1 MPGLQK
7 PTGKSVRDLH
17 HKLELDWDPRIRLDE
32 EFRDLVHQRNPIEVL
47 ELSDDR
53 NIDTM
58 EFHSGRA
65 GGIIEHAGG
74 LLMARPAM
82 HAEPPTLNTEDTRTA
97 EQVERAS
104 ANLFEQELIAN
115 NFWQSVGRDIL
126 IYGRAFIKS
135 MLSASQW
142 TAEAGYPVRESKET
156 DKDYLTRIRKW
167 KETEGKFPFVIQ
179 HIPALGVLPLLD
191 SSDNVLATIEVKW
204 ATAKVLADDFG
215 SQTVK
220 DMLSRRTLKWYEEL
234 PVIEYIDNEWVS
246 YLLAG
251 TEIRRRDT
259 PETNRLYRGVKS
271 YQPLR
276 TWRHNLGKHP
286 IVMIP
291 GIRTELTDYKSH
303 FKGFLS
309 DAKDALV
316 MYDFL
321 LSRLATMINAYY
333 LPSYEWKLG
342 ASSAQFAGRDRP
354 ILNVNLGGVTVTY
367 ADENLDTLAIP
378 QGLPDATMLLAQSD
392 DIIQRH
398 CAAASDKIRLAD
410 GSITTY
416 GKLVERGEKVK
427 VSTPDGSRLA
437 YAFPASV
444 EPLYEVVLESGQKFR
459 VTMHHKFSLGGRSW
473 ANGHIGPNLGDP
485 YNWITAD
492 AIKQKDYVLALNKQ
506 EIDEDERLSWINPN
520 LSLLLGLILSDG
532 WVDKRGRAV
541 FRNQSLEI
549 LDIFERAA
557 LEIKQPIGRGK
568 DTIRVNI
575 GLGRGGNDRKEKP
588 ITKDDTP
595 LLWASQW
602 LGLQGKKAGDKK
614 LPVFMNRLP
623 LKSAAA
629 MLRGLLLGDGSI
641 INYGGLTFGC
651 YSENLR
657 DWVALTA
664 RRLGCPGRSSES
676 IGSDGK
682 TIYHWFA
689 FSEFVDE
696 LVNSIGGLQG
706 KNNIKRL
713 FQPHERRTKRQID
726 EKFHRQKVVQTRIL
740 PPEPT
745 VCLTV
750 LEGDSHVY
758 SDDCVIFHNT
768 LEDVLFGRVQGAA
781 PAYQVNLRI
790 NVAKSKL
797 SPLAQNMAV
806 GVTNVLDLFLRGII
820 QLGEAVIIGGEKITV
835 AMAKQYLGRLTV
847 SITPK
852 SPVDRSHDI
861 GTANLALQFG
871 LPWEW
876 IVENIL
882 DIEDPATLLLMKDI
896 RELEELPPVKERLMK
911 DALEHLEA
919 LIEED
924 EFDELGGVDLASLP
938 PEFADAARQLLGGG
952 GEAGAGGATL
962 PPLGVKGAP
971 KGGLGRGPGPPGSH
985 PSTLIP
991 RGLGVPNRQ
1000 PEPGGVLV
1008 GEEV

>member
-65 GGIIEHAGG
+65 GGIVEHAGG

-104 ANLFEQELIAN
+104 ANLFEKELIAN
-115 NFWQSVGRDIL
+115 NFWQSVSRDIL

-398 CAAASDKIRLAD
+398 
-410 GSITTY
+410 
-416 GKLVERGEKVK
+416 
-427 VSTPDGSRLA
+427 
-437 YAFPASV
+437 
-444 EPLYEVVLESGQKFR
+444 
-459 VTMHHKFSLGGRSW
+459 
-473 ANGHIGPNLGDP
+473 
-485 YNWITAD
+485 
-492 AIKQKDYVLALNKQ
+492 
-506 EIDEDERLSWINPN
+506 
-520 LSLLLGLILSDG
+520 
-532 WVDKRGRAV
+532 
-541 FRNQSLEI
+541 
-549 LDIFERAA
+549 
-557 LEIKQPIGRGK
+557 
-568 DTIRVNI
+568 
-575 GLGRGGNDRKEKP
+575 
-588 ITKDDTP
+588 
-595 LLWASQW
+595 
-602 LGLQGKKAGDKK
+602 
-614 LPVFMNRLP
+614 
-623 LKSAAA
+623 
-629 MLRGLLLGDGSI
+629 
-641 INYGGLTFGC
+641 
-651 YSENLR
+651 
-657 DWVALTA
+657 
-664 RRLGCPGRSSES
+664 
-676 IGSDGK
+676 
-682 TIYHWFA
+682 
-689 FSEFVDE
+689 
-696 LVNSIGGLQG
+696 
-706 KNNIKRL
+706 
-713 FQPHERRTKRQID
+713 
-726 EKFHRQKVVQTRIL
+726 
-740 PPEPT
+740 
-745 VCLTV
+745 
-750 LEGDSHVY
+750 
-758 SDDCVIFHNT
+758 T

-820 QLGEAVIIGGEKITV
+820 QLGEAV
-835 AMAKQYLGRLTV
+835 
-847 SITPK
+847 
-852 SPVDRSHDI
+852 
-861 GTANLALQFG
+861 
-871 LPWEW
+871 
-876 IVENIL
+876 
-882 DIEDPATLLLMKDI
+882 
-896 RELEELPPVKERLMK
+896 
-911 DALEHLEA
+911 
-919 LIEED
+919 
-924 EFDELGGVDLASLP
+924 
-938 PEFADAARQLLGGG
+938 
-952 GEAGAGGATL
+952 
-962 PPLGVKGAP
+962 
-971 KGGLGRGPGPPGSH
+971 
-985 PSTLIP
+985 
-991 RGLGVPNRQ
+991 
-1000 PEPGGVLV
+1000 
-1008 GEEV
+1008 